1 MRIFLVALA
10 LAASVAS
17 ARAQTPAPAAAK
29 TPAKPAPAHVLLTPD
44 DVKWGPAPP
53 SVPPGAFVA
62 VLEGDP
68 TKAGPFTIRL
78 KLPDGYKVAP
88 HWHPTDEHLTVIQGT
103 FRAGMGDTATE
114 AGYKDF
120 PAGSYITMPKTMHH
134 FAAAKGEVIV
144 QVQSM
149 GPFVVNY
156 VNPADAPAGAKPTAA
171 KPAAAKK
178 PATSR

>member
-10 LAASVAS
+10 LAASVAT
-17 ARAQTPAPAAAK
+17 ARAQTPAPAGAK
-29 TPAKPAPAHVLLTPD
+29 TPTKPAAAKGPAHVLLTPD

-62 VLEGDP
+62 VLDGDP

-103 FRAGMGDTATE
+103 FRAGMGDAATE

-120 PAGSYITMPKTMHH
+120 PPGSFITMPKQMHH
-134 FAAAKGEVIV
+134 FASAKGEMIV
-144 QVQSM
+144 QVQSE

-156 VNPADAPAGAKPTAA
+156 VNAADVP
-171 KPAAAKK
+171 KPA
-178 PATSR
+178 PSR